1 MTFLSILLFFIKASF
16 FLILNIIPGYI
27 TRGFIGIALISLY
40 CYIFRKRNITQTIH
54 INDYKILHPIITCIT
69 VVFTLICIIS
79 TLFTFKLLNI
89 GNSID
94 LRDSMSYILNLF
106 KTESYTILIGNCTL
120 ILGLIFLAFLVLHY
134 LRAFI
139 YKQLTMIHIYFSQ
152 FDIWWC
158 INNDYHTD
166 NHYSNSSHFFIGNS
180 TFITDLLIKFLFG
193 KKEDIM
199 YYNTEVYKNH
209 YKYFYFIEKHLAFL
223 IIIFCILYDCIFNNF
238 LLTKIYY
245 LFPLTYLYTLWRLLV
260 NFYMN
265 KDPDI
270 DKQLSVI
277 YYYKYSYETGHK
289 GESVMIYTN
298 NVFNDDVTISEYNL
312 RDIRDYV
319 ANYCLIKKDLSQI
332 KKVIQEFNEFVNK
345 NPK

>member
-152 FDIWWC
+152 F
-158 INNDYHTD
+158 NDYAFKYRYMEIYNFCIMYCDHISYEL
-166 NHYSNSSHFFIGNS
+166 NY
-180 TFITDLLIKFLFG
+180 FLFG
-193 KKEDIM
+193 KSENN
-199 YYNTEVYKNH
+199 YYTAEERNTH
-209 YKYFYFIEKHLAFL
+209 YKYLDFIEKHLSFFV
-223 IIIFCILYDCIFNNF
+223 IILCILYDCLFNNF

-245 LFPLTYLYTLWRLLV
+245 IFPLTYLYTLWRLLV
-260 NFYMN
+260 KFYI
-265 KDPDI
+265 KKAPDI

-277 YYYKYSYETGHK
+277 FYRKLEGITENKGQVIIVYTDGIEISQTDINEIKQYVMNECKITKDTG
-289 GESVMIYTN
+289 S
-298 NVFNDDVTISEYNL
+298 
-312 RDIRDYV
+312 
-319 ANYCLIKKDLSQI
+319 LIK
-332 KKVIQEFNEFVNK
+332 VIDDFNEFVKN
-345 NPK
+345 NPKNK